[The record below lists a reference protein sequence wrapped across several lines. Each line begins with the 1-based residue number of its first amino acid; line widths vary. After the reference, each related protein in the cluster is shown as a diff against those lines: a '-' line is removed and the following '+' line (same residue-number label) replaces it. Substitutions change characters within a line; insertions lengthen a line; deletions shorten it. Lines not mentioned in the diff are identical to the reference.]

1 MSVYVLSRVLGI
13 PWIFHE
19 LTYSLILYGVWDVPF
34 CTDNVN
40 RSYFF
45 FSSVVST
52 WNLWGKVLPND
63 CLDGQKEIRRIK
75 VSSQEFFFP
84 PKSSLFLYN
93 RISHFYQ
100 PLFSKPWWEQ
110 PISVLFQRNTFLLDF
125 TSAGS
130 CSSCGFSSSITAS
143 SGCCRILIMRLC
155 HFI

>member
-1 MSVYVLSRVLGI
+1 MSPSVLTMSTEV
-13 PWIFHE
+13 
-19 LTYSLILYGVWDVPF
+19 T
-34 CTDNVN
+34 
-40 RSYFF
+40 FF

-110 PISVLFQRNTFLLDF
+110 PISLLFQRNTFLLDF

-143 SGCCRILIMRLC
+143 SGCCRILIMRLSFYIG
-155 HFI
+155 HQKDRNQIRGSNLKGNVKIQ